1 MEILEIKIQVYNV
14 IGFYNKIK
22 QLKIIYTKNILDKT
36 TYNLDFYIKVN
47 RDL

>member
-1 MEILEIKIQVYNV
+1 MQVYNA

-22 QLKIIYTKNILDKT
+22 QLIIYTKNIIDKT
-36 TYNLDFYIKVN
+36 TYNLDFYIKIN